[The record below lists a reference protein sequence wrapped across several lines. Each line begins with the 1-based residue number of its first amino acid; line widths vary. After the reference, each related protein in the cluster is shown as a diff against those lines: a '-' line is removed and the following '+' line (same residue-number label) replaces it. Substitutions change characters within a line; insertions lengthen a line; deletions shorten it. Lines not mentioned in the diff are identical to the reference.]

1 MTNEDIKN
9 FIHQVNE
16 EAFPLYMES
25 HLANWKAVKTG
36 TENTHPKMKAILS
49 DYILARPGWEVFSER
64 DDILIYKQKSP
75 LLISIFYFKDEY
87 FLFLETIK
95 TLIKAELISKL
106 ADDYSNGISE
116 DQDIGELVEKIDKLF
131 EQEDW
136 MIPFVR
142 VRIPNK

>member
-1 MTNEDIKN
+1 MTNEDIKK

-36 TENTHPKMKAILS
+36 TENTHPGMKTILS
-49 DYILARPGWEVFSER
+49 DYILARPGWEASSER
-64 DDILIYKQKSP
+64 DDILIYKQKLP
-75 LLISIFYFKDEY
+75 LLVSIFYFKDEY

-106 ADDYSNGISE
+106 ADDYSNGISK
-116 DQDIGELVEKIDKLF
+116 DQDIGELVEKIDIYFK
-131 EQEDW
+131 EEDW
-136 MIPFVR
+136 SIPFIR
-142 VRIPNK
+142 QRIPNE

>member
-9 FIHQVNE
+9 FIHQINE

-25 HLANWKAVKTG
+25 HLANWTAVKTG
-36 TENTHPKMKAILS
+36 QPNTHPKMKDILS
-49 DYILARPGWEVFSER
+49 DYILARPGWEVSER
-64 DDILIYKQKSP
+64 DDILIYNQKLP

-106 ADDYSNGISE
+106 ADDYSSGISK
-116 DQDIGELVEKIDKLF
+116 DDDIGELVEKIDKF
-131 EQEDW
+131 FAEEDW
-136 MIPFVR
+136 MIPFIR
-142 VRIPNK
+142 VREPNK